1 MSMAETTIDAMP
13 KKPALA
19 APSIDPLELHDLEE
33 GDVARLEAHGMVDA
47 TRFEGGDVSGDDLSG
62 LAFNDCELVGVTA
75 HETQLR
81 AARFVSTRIERMN
94 APVFTAARATVRDAE
109 ILRSRMGSMELYDT
123 DWQNVV
129 VSGSKLGF
137 VNLRA
142 ARMRDVRVVGCTIDE
157 LDLSGAQLSRVAF
170 EDCTVETLRLDG
182 ARLSNVDLRGLDMHV
197 IAGVEGMR
205 GATLSHEQ
213 TVLMAPL
220 FAEHLGV
227 RVDG

>member
-1 MSMAETTIDAMP
+1 MSAPAGTIERMP

-19 APSIDPLELHDLEE
+19 APSIDPLELHDLED

-47 TRFEGGDVSGDDLSG
+47 TRFEGGDISGEDLSG
-62 LAFNDCELVGVTA
+62 LSFNECELIGVTV

-109 ILRSRMGSMELYDT
+109 IRSSRMGSMELYDT
-123 DWQNVV
+123 EWQNVV
-129 VSGSKLGF
+129 VSNSKLGF

-142 ARMRDVRVVGCTIDE
+142 ARMRDVRFTGCTIDE

-170 EDCTVETLRLDG
+170 DDCSVETLRLDG
-182 ARLSNVDLRGLDMHV
+182 ARLTHVDLRGLDLHV
-197 IAGVEGMR
+197 IAGIEGMR